1 MKKTIKKIKIAPQEK
16 PVEEN
21 LDVNARAADK
31 EDNSRGAELSGNAEI
46 KDALL
51 DVFKDIEAGFQA
63 QAQRSDDLM
72 DYWDIYNTKLTGKQF
87 YNGNSQIF
95 VPICH
100 DAVNARKTR
109 FTNQIFPVSGRY
121 VEATT
126 SDGEIPHATI
136 ALAEHYVRKSK
147 LRTKVMPALMKN
159 GDVEGHYTICCSW
172 EKRTRHVVRKVK
184 KPVELEEG
192 LESGD
197 DYDDIEEQK
206 IETGYPSVEV
216 IADSDFLVLPA
227 TSDDINEAIEAGG
240 SATIIRRWGKA
251 KIKKLMADSEIDKDA
266 GQALIDEMAAET
278 ASATPDKAKKM
289 TEAAGIHGNEGSKF
303 ALVYETWL
311 HVETDDGLRLCRA
324 YFGGDDKVLG
334 CKRNPYWC
342 DRLPIISAPVEK
354 IQGAFK
360 GQSKLK
366 PCADMQYLANDA
378 CNEGM
383 DSAAYALMPIIM
395 TDPLKNPRVG
405 TMILSLAAVWET
417 SPKDTQFAKFPELW
431 KDALSLVAQA
441 KSQIMQT
448 LGVNPASI
456 TQQASGDKKLTQAEI
471 ASEQQVDLLTTA
483 DAVTVVEEGILTP
496 MVGLFIEFDAQFRDK
511 EIMVRQYGEMGQRAV
526 IEEIPPLQFDTH
538 YEFRW
543 FGVEAARNAQQIQQ
557 QIAGMNVLRG
567 IPPEQLNGYRLN
579 LVPIVTQL
587 VENTYGPR
595 LAPLIFESPE
605 QQMPVPVDQE
615 NNMLMMGYAVPTHMM
630 DDDQAH
636 LQAHAAVLQQME
648 QAGESKNKQKFLA
661 HIFAHTQQ
669 MAKKAQAQQQPQQG
683 MPGMPGGAV
692 GQQPQPGVAGTPRIG
707 AQPMMPRGGQNPPGS
722 IHHDSLQDPAVAPR
736 MKGMHP

>member
-1 MKKTIKKIKIAPQEK
+1 VKKPNKKIKIEPQEAA
-16 PVEEN
+16 PVDVPDDAPDEN
-21 LDVNARAADK
+21 KRAQDK
-31 EDNSRGAELSGNAEI
+31 EDNSRGADLSGNEEV
-46 KDALL
+46 KKFLL
-51 DVFKDIEAGFQA
+51 DVYADIEKGFQD
-63 QAQRSDDLM
+63 QAQRADDMM

-126 SDGEIPHATI
+126 SDGTIPHATI
-136 ALAEHYVRKSK
+136 ALSEHYVRKAK

-159 GDVEGHYTICCSW
+159 GDVEGQYTVYVSW
-172 EKRTRHVVRKVK
+172 ETRKRHVVRKVK
-184 KPVELEEG
+184 KQVEVEEG
-192 LESGD
+192 LTGVD
-197 DYDDIEEQK
+197 DYDDIEEK
-206 IETGYPSVEV
+206 AIETGYPAVEV

-227 TSDDINEAIEAGG
+227 VSDDINEAIEAGG
-240 SATIIRRWGKA
+240 SVTVIRRWGKA
-251 KIKKLMADSEIDKDA
+251 KIKKLMAAGEIDKDC
-266 GQALIDEMAAET
+266 GQALIDEMSQET
-278 ASATPDKAKKM
+278 AAAQPNKAKKM
-289 TEAAGIHGNEGSKF
+289 TEAAGIYGSEGAKF

-311 HVETDDGLRLCRA
+311 LVETDDGERICRA
-324 YFGGDDKVLG
+324 YFGGADKVLG

-383 DSAAYALMPIIM
+383 DSAAYALMPIVM

-405 TMILSLAAVWET
+405 SMILALAAVWET
-417 SPKDTQFAKFPELW
+417 SPQDTQFAKFPELW
-431 KDALSLVAQA
+431 KDALQLVAQA

-496 MVGLFIEFDAQFRDK
+496 MIGLFIEFDAQFRDK

-526 IEEIPPLQFDTH
+526 MEEIPPLQFDTH

-567 IPPEQLNGYRLN
+567 IPPEQMGGYKMN
-579 LVPIVTQL
+579 LVPIITQL

-615 NNMLMMGYAVPTHMM
+615 NNMLMLGYAVPTHEM

-636 LQAHAAVLQQME
+636 LQSHGQLLQQME
-648 QAGESKNKQKFLA
+648 QAGDAKNKQKILA
-661 HIFAHTQQ
+661 HMFIHMQQ
-669 MAKKAQAQQQPQQG
+669 MAKKAQAQAQPQQG
-683 MPGMPGGAV
+683 APGMPGGAM
-692 GQQPQPGVAGTPRIG
+692 GGQPQPGVAGTPRIG
-707 AQPMMPRGGQNPPGS
+707 AQPMMPRGGQGPPGM
-722 IHHDSLQDPAVAPR
+722 IHHDQLKDPAVAPR
-736 MKGMHP
+736 I